1 VEGLLKKKPE
11 GIGGETPRPLK
22 YLEFGTG
29 GFPMK
34 RLQIIIIFWFTFTF
48 APQALT
54 AEKAITIIHS
64 NDMHSH
70 FLGSPSNI
78 AYTPSVAGD
87 DRTIGG
93 WARIAT
99 VIKKVKQDRSNPVLV
114 VDAGDF
120 LMGSLFH
127 MLSREQA
134 FELRLLS
141 MMGYDAVCL
150 GNHEFDLKPEGLAR
164 ILTRARSS
172 GKIPPLVA
180 SNVIFSAESNKD
192 DALETIFNQGVVK
205 PFRVLEK
212 GGLRIGIFG
221 LMGKDAA
228 EVAPFASPVSFG
240 DPIAAAQKM
249 VKVLRETQ
257 SVDLVICL
265 SHSGLSEN
273 KKKSEDEILAREVD
287 GIDIIISG
295 HTHTKVNEA
304 LQINNT
310 IIVQSWEY
318 GKQLG
323 VLDIL
328 YDEDHVSLK
337 NYRSVEINDTISG
350 DAAISKQIEAF
361 EAQITRRVLAEEGL
375 SFREVIA
382 ETDFDLVLQTDES
395 NLGNLIADSM
405 RWYINK
411 FDNDPSNPSSQPLV
425 SVISNG
431 VIRDP
436 IVKGQSGQIAV
447 CDAFRAIPLGIG
459 FDEAQTM
466 GYPLVSIYVYP
477 SELKKTFEVLT
488 SIYPLKG
495 SDYFIQVSGAKF
507 THNPHRMIFD
517 RVTEIWLG
525 DEENGY
531 QQLDYSKSNQS
542 LIRIAADI
550 YNATFLKV
558 IGDYTRQILKIVPK
572 DRNGNPIEDLKR
584 MRIDAD
590 RQKPGIQELKEWKA
604 VMAYIQSFSDT
615 DADGLPNVPDKYR
628 DKLGR
633 NVAEASWNPYQLL
646 KGGNYI
652 TWLTFAALSLGVFI
666 LLGIVRFIVKKVG

>member
-1 VEGLLKKKPE
+1 
-11 GIGGETPRPLK
+11 
-22 YLEFGTG
+22 
-29 GFPMK
+29 MK

-48 APQALT
+48 ASQVLA

-70 FLGSPSNI
+70 FLGAPPNI
-78 AYTPSVAGD
+78 AYTPSVPGD

-93 WARIAT
+93 WARIAA

-164 ILTRARSS
+164 ILTSARNS

-180 SNVIFSAESNKD
+180 SNVIFSTESNKD
-192 DALETIFNQGVVK
+192 DALETIFNQGIVK

-212 GGLRIGIFG
+212 GGFRIGIFG

-295 HTHTKVNEA
+295 HTHTKVDDA

-318 GKQLG
+318 GKRLG
-323 VLDIL
+323 VLDIS
-328 YDEDHVSLK
+328 YDNGHVSLK

-350 DAAISKQIEAF
+350 DAAISGQIEAF
-361 EAQITRRVLAEEGL
+361 EAEITRRVLAEEGL
-375 SFREVIA
+375 SFREIIA

-411 FDNDPSNPSSQPLV
+411 FDNDPSNPPSQPLV

-531 QQLDYSKSNQS
+531 QQLDYSKSNRS

-558 IGDYTRQILKIVPK
+558 IGAYTRQILKIVPK

-590 RQKPGIQELKEWKA
+590 RQQPGIQELKEWKA
-604 VMAYIQSFSDT
+604 VIAYIQSFTDT

-628 DKLGR
+628 GKLGR
-633 NVAEASWNPYQLL
+633 NVTEASWNPYQLL
-646 KGGNYI
+646 KRGNYI
-652 TWLTFAALSLGVFI
+652 TWLTFAALGVGVFI
-666 LLGIVRFIVKKVG
+666 LLGIVRFIVKKTGILP

>member
-1 VEGLLKKKPE
+1 MIRRLDIMLILLLVMGPYPSEAAVKS
-11 GIGGETPRPLK
+11 L
-22 YLEFGTG
+22 
-29 GFPMK
+29 
-34 RLQIIIIFWFTFTF
+34 
-48 APQALT
+48 
-54 AEKAITIIHS
+54 TIIHS

-70 FLGSPSNI
+70 FLGAAPNI
-78 AYTPSVAGD
+78 DYTPSGTGD
-87 DRTIGG
+87 DRTNGG

-99 VIKKVKQDRSNPVLV
+99 VIKKVKQQRSNPVLV

-141 MMGYDAVCL
+141 LMGYDAVGL

-164 ILTRARSS
+164 ILASARSS

-180 SNVIFSAESNKD
+180 SNVVFSTESRED
-192 DALETIFNQGVVK
+192 DTLETIFSQGVVK

-212 GGLRIGIFG
+212 EGLRIGIFG

-228 EVAPFASPVSFG
+228 EVAPFASPVSFS

-273 KKKSEDEILAREVD
+273 HKKSEDEILARDVD

-295 HTHTKVNEA
+295 HTHTSVNDA

-310 IIVQSWEY
+310 IIVQSGAY

-323 VLDIL
+323 VLDIF
-328 YDEDHVSLK
+328 YDDGHVSLK
-337 NYRSVEINDTISG
+337 KYRLMEINDSIRG
-350 DAAISKQIEAF
+350 DADISKHIEAF
-361 EAQITRRVLAEEGL
+361 EREITRRVLAEKGL
-375 SFREVIA
+375 AFRQIIA
-382 ETDFDLVLQTDES
+382 ETNFDLVLQTDES

-405 RWYINK
+405 RWYITK
-411 FDNDPSNPSSQPLV
+411 FDGNPSNPSDAPLV
-425 SVISNG
+425 AVISNG

-447 CDAFRAIPLGIG
+447 CDAFRALPLGIG

-466 GYPLVSIYVYP
+466 GYPLISIYVYP
-477 SELKKTFEVLT
+477 FELKKTFEVLT
-488 SIYPLKG
+488 SIYPMKG

-507 THNPHRMIFD
+507 TYNPHRMIFD
-517 RVTEIWLG
+517 RVTDIWLG

-531 QQLDYSKSNQS
+531 QQLDYSQSNHT
-542 LIRIAADI
+542 LIRIGADI

-558 IGDYTRQILKIVPK
+558 IGDYTWQLLKIVPK
-572 DRNGNPIEDLKR
+572 DSNGNPIDDLKR

-590 RQKPGIQELKEWKA
+590 RNKPGIQELKEWQG
-604 VMAYIQSFSDT
+604 VIAYIQSFTDT
-615 DADGLPNVPDKYR
+615 DANGVPNVPEKYR

-633 NVAEASWNPYQLL
+633 NVVEASWNPYQLL
-646 KGGNYI
+646 KRGNYI
-652 TWLTFAALSLGVFI
+652 TWLTFAALLIGVFI
-666 LLGIVRFIVKKVG
+666 LLGVVRFIVKKIG